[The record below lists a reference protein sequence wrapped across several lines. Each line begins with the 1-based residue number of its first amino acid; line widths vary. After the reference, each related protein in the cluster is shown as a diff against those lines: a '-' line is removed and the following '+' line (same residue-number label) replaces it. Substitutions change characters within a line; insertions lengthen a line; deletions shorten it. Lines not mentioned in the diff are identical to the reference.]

1 MVGMS
6 FAYLSLVLHNS
17 YIYLSIFQHIFCH
30 NSLTAWQ
37 ILSSITIW
45 AIGPMAHVPAK
56 FHPDIFNIKTKLDNY
71 NYAYNNN
78 NNNKEDKIQLFQDPV
93 HPMVNGIIIRK
104 TKSNYF
110 KIPFPFREN
119 GIIIAKMKPH
129 KNKIPFPF
137 WGNGIISKP
146 CLYIP
151 YALPCIPAISPAAL
165 NKSW

>member
-71 NYAYNNN
+71 NYAYNN
-78 NNNKEDKIQLFQDPV
+78 
-93 HPMVNGIIIRK
+93 
-104 TKSNYF
+104 
-110 KIPFPFREN
+110 
-119 GIIIAKMKPH
+119 
-129 KNKIPFPF
+129 
-137 WGNGIISKP
+137 
-146 CLYIP
+146 
-151 YALPCIPAISPAAL
+151 
-165 NKSW
+165 

>member
-71 NYAYNNN
+71 DYAYNNN
-78 NNNKEDKIQLFQDPV
+78 SISHSQWVVPL
-93 HPMVNGIIIRK
+93 
-104 TKSNYF
+104 TKDNVSPGHS
-110 KIPFPFREN
+110 KSRPLAPFD
-119 GIIIAKMKPH
+119 I
-129 KNKIPFPF
+129 
-137 WGNGIISKP
+137 
-146 CLYIP
+146 YIP
-151 YALPCIPAISPAAL
+151 YRWPVSSRKVSAE
-165 NKSW
+165 KSSIWPLKVTPGQRQCYQTKGQTWFPITSQ